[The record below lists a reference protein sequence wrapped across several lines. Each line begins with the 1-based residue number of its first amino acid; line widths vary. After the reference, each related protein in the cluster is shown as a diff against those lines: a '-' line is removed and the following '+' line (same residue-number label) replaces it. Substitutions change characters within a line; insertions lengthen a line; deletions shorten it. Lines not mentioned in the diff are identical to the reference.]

1 MQYHLDFYHQK
12 NLWVQQWDLF
22 QLCCNKN
29 NLVHSRMQIL
39 KKQTLNQVLII
50 LEPPFL
56 TIKVIR
62 IMPATNTAEYEVAM
76 MHSCRMYKQMTNTP
90 SCTL

>member
-1 MQYHLDFYHQK
+1 MISLGFLSQK
-12 NLWVQQWDLF
+12 KSMGTTMGSFSVVLQQKFSPQQNAD
-22 QLCCNKN
+22 
-29 NLVHSRMQIL
+29 L
-39 KKQTLNQVLII
+39 KKTTLNQVLII

-62 IMPATNTAEYEVAM
+62 TMPATNTAEYEVAM